1 MIKRFVISNSELACA
16 KDYIAVKSAGGVT
29 LYCSPDLR
37 VSVVDDDC
45 VVIGNMA
52 SAADKSFAELYK
64 SVKSDEKDI
73 EDILFYMC
81 GRYAVIYKNRLYTDA
96 AGFLGTFYYSENG
109 KYYISNDLTFYTEY
123 FNKKVNDYGFE
134 WKKDFINYMP
144 APLTTVDGVC
154 KTLNA
159 QYIVFDG
166 SGYKLCRKIRKAK
179 KFDLDKDEL
188 VSRIKECYTYLFRD
202 IERGYDEISVAL
214 TGGVDS
220 RTTFALMQNAGIK
233 FSAFSHYVPKIRK
246 CDITVPRKISRI
258 FGRKYRY
265 IKRGAYSKQKEEEYD
280 SFLCK
285 SVFDADR
292 FVYSNG
298 IKYPDKKGTAIIRSS
313 MYECFVIK
321 SYYDYVFKK
330 GNETREEFFD
340 IIKASQHIPPAEEV
354 LKSLSLYYDFIKDE
368 LDSYSLGFLFFFQ
381 QREGSWLSYIERGY
395 DLFNCEVFHPCNC
408 LYIASLWA
416 SFPDEMRTHEKE
428 SERYLIDKIYPELG
442 KIPYNS
448 KSAYERFKRF
458 VYVVLEK
465 LRLR

>member
-1 MIKRFVISNSELACA
+1 MIKRFVISNSDLIGAEN
-16 KDYIAVKSAGGVT
+16 YIAVKLKSGAT
-29 LYCSPDLR
+29 LYYSPDLR
-37 VSVVDDDC
+37 VSVLDDDC
-45 VVIGNMA
+45 IVIGHMA
-52 SAADKSFAELYK
+52 SATDKSFAELYK
-64 SVKSDEKDI
+64 SVKFDEKDM

-81 GRYAVIYKNRLYTDA
+81 GRYAVVYKDRVYTDA
-96 AGFLGTFYYSENG
+96 AGFLGTFHYLENG
-109 KYYISNDLTFYTEY
+109 KYYISNDLTFYAEY

-144 APLTTVDGVC
+144 APLTTIDGVY
-154 KTLNA
+154 KTFNA
-159 QYIVFDG
+159 QYIVFGGD
-166 SGYKLCRKIRKAK
+166 SYELRRKIRKAV

-188 VSRIKECYTYLFRD
+188 VSKIKECYTYLFRD
-202 IERGYDEISVAL
+202 IESMYDEVSVAL

-246 CDITVPRKISRI
+246 CDITVPRKAARR

-265 IKRGAYSKQKEEEYD
+265 IKCGAYSRQKEEEYD

-298 IKYPDKKGTAIIRSS
+298 IKYPREKGTAVIRSS
-313 MYECFVIK
+313 VYECFVIK
-321 SYYDYVFKK
+321 SYYDYVFEK
-330 GNETREEFFD
+330 GNETKEEFLD
-340 IIKASQHIPPAEEV
+340 IIKEQQHVPPSEEV
-354 LKSLSLYYDFIKDE
+354 LKSLSLYYDFIKDD
-368 LDSYSLGFLFFFQ
+368 LKTYPLGFLFFLQ

-395 DLFNCEVFHPCNC
+395 DLFDCEVFHPCDC

-428 SERYLIDKIYPELG
+428 SERYLIDKLYPDLG

-458 VYVVLEK
+458 VYVVLKK